1 MINGF
6 EQETEPLNDYE
17 QSLVPIFIQ
26 GLKSKLGKESAVT
39 NDAMIAG
46 LDKMG
51 HKLNQ
56 ARVRKIIAHIRNKQL
71 IKGLMAS
78 SKGYY
83 ITNKPEEI
91 KEYIES
97 LQGRIEAILAIK
109 RTFEQYLTE
118 ITSSTGKLF

>member
-26 GLKSKLGKESAVT
+26 GLKTKLGKESAVT

-83 ITNKPEEI
+83 ITNNPEEI
-91 KEYIES
+91 KDYIES

-109 RTFEQYLTE
+109 RTFENYLTE
-118 ITSSTGKLF
+118 ITSSNGKLF

>member
-17 QSLVPIFIQ
+17 QSLLPIFIQ
-26 GLKSKLGKESAVT
+26 GLKTKLGKESAVT
-39 NDAMIAG
+39 NDAMISG
-46 LDKMG
+46 LEKMG

-83 ITNKPEEI
+83 ITNNPEEI

-109 RTFEQYLTE
+109 RTFENYLTE

>member
-26 GLKSKLGKESAVT
+26 GLKTKLGKESAVT

-83 ITNKPEEI
+83 ITNNPEEI
-91 KEYIES
+91 KDYIES

-109 RTFEQYLTE
+109 RTFEKYLTE
-118 ITSSTGKLF
+118 ITSSNGKLF

>member
-26 GLKSKLGKESAVT
+26 GLKTKLGKESAVT

-46 LDKMG
+46 LDKLG

-83 ITNKPEEI
+83 ITNNPEEI
-91 KEYIES
+91 KEYIDS

-109 RTFEQYLTE
+109 RTFENYLTE
-118 ITSSTGKLF
+118 ITSSNGKLF